1 MPRRGQRCESATTAR
16 GTPSRKRHRGEPGH
30 TRDTRDTR
38 AHAGTRITRT
48 NLTTIHSNVPVGKTI
63 SLFTIIFEGPSPP
76 LGDRLRADRK
86 SSIMTLDGTVC
97 RGSAAHLARPQPNG
111 NAGLSGY
118 IVGLRPGRPWGRRG
132 ARARGSRHEGGRFA
146 ERLCICDGQ
155 CGSTAPFE
163 RPGDLAAFIILRAS
177 TERPTP
183 RTRTARSR
191 SRTSTSHYLFILTR
205 IHSHS
210 NGHSKLRS
218 CMVHYM

>member
-1 MPRRGQRCESATTAR
+1 MNLHTPHKQAKRIGFVKI
-16 GTPSRKRHRGEPGH
+16 GTVPVKRHRGEPGH

-48 NLTTIHSNVPVGKTI
+48 NLTTIHSNVPRVGKTI
-63 SLFTIIFEGPSPP
+63 SLFTCTIIFEGPSPP

-97 RGSAAHLARPQPNG
+97 RGSAAHLARPQRQRRPIRIHCRPS
-111 NAGLSGY
+111 AGAA
-118 IVGLRPGRPWGRRG
+118 GRTRTRLA
-132 ARARGSRHEGGRFA
+132 ARAVASRRA
-146 ERLCICDGQ
+146 CICDGQ

-177 TERPTP
+177 DSED
-183 RTRTARSR
+183 AY
-191 SRTSTSHYLFILTR
+191 STFTITYDVSTILFKFILTR